1 MNKGKFYAVGIGAGN
16 PLDMTLKA
24 KQVLESADA
33 ILIPVKKTGEKST
46 AYNIA
51 VQSANIG
58 NIKTIEV
65 VFPMK
70 LCADYMAYL
79 NRNILSEVFSYL
91 ESGKDVAMV
100 TLGDVSVY
108 STASY
113 VRQYVQNENFDTEV
127 VAGIPSFCVSA
138 SRANISLCENDES
151 LTIVPAVS
159 SKDKIKKAIEDFDN
173 IVIMKAGKALEWLIP
188 FLEENNLAENTMMF
202 CNVGMDNE
210 YIGRLENK
218 NISYF
223 TTLIIK
229 KKGIK

>member
-1 MNKGKFYAVGIGAGN
+1 MIKGKFYAVGVGAGN

-33 ILIPVKKTGEKST
+33 ILIPVKKAGEKST
-46 AYNIA
+46 AYSIA
-51 VQSANIG
+51 VQSADIWH
-58 NIKTIEV
+58 IKTIEV

-70 LCADYMAYL
+70 LSMDYKAYL
-79 NRNILSEVFSYL
+79 NRDILSEVFSYL
-91 ESGKDVAMV
+91 ENGKNVAMI

-113 VRQYVQNENFDTEV
+113 VRQYIQNEDFDTEV
-127 VAGIPSFCVSA
+127 VAGIPSFCSSA
-138 SRANISLCENDES
+138 SRARISLCENDES
-151 LTIVPAVS
+151 LIVVPAVKS
-159 SKDKIKKAIEDFDN
+159 VDKIKKAIEDFDN

-188 FLEENNLAENTMMF
+188 FLKENNLAENTMMF
-202 CNVGMDNE
+202 CNVGMENE
-210 YIGRLENK
+210 YIGKLKNE

-229 KKGIK
+229 KKGFE